1 MIVEFVR
8 IAKKLAV
15 VDQSMCTWIN
25 FKWAVLVVSL
35 LPVLQVLC
43 QDACETLTVDVL
55 GSFDMLSEDGIISET
70 LTPGGEQ
77 AYTVSVRI
85 LNTTI
90 VCEAQ
95 HRMQDRYRYTSVV
108 VSFNCLTT
116 DDRVRECAN
125 SSVVNT
131 EQFDFGCVGGAW
143 SPNIL
148 AVRTAARTAN
158 PTAILSTALDTDCI
172 LCINPSNPEARFLP
186 TPVDSVTHCVGE
198 LVSQPG
204 M

>member
-1 MIVEFVR
+1 MQATIIEFVR
-8 IAKKLAV
+8 ITNKPAV

-25 FKWAVLVVSL
+25 FKWTVLVVSL
-35 LPVLQVLC
+35 LLVLQVLC
-43 QDACETLTVDVL
+43 QDACERLTVDTL
-55 GSFDMLSEDGIISET
+55 GSFDMLSEDSIISEI

-85 LNTTI
+85 LNMTI

-108 VSFNCLTT
+108 VSFNCFTT
-116 DDRVRECAN
+116 DTRVPECAN

-131 EQFDFGCVGGAW
+131 ERFDFGCVSGAW

-148 AVRTAARTAN
+148 TVSTAARTTN
-158 PTAILSTALDTDCI
+158 PTATLSTALDTDCI
-172 LCINPSNPEARFLP
+172 LCVNPNNLEAVFLP
-186 TPVDSVTHCVGE
+186 SPVDNVTHCSGE
-198 LVSQPG
+198 LVS
-204 M
+204 